1 MSQFDRLLKMYAEN
15 GLRSVEDW
23 TTRGREIEAGA
34 VARLNTPYRGTSLP
48 LYSRD
53 QTVIHVRARAK

>member
-1 MSQFDRLLKMYAEN
+1 MSQFDGLLKMYAAN

-23 TTRGREIEAGA
+23 TARGREIEAGA
-34 VARLNTPYRGTSLP
+34 IARLNTPYRGQILP

-53 QTVIHVRARAK
+53 QTIIHVRARAK